1 MNKSHIQHT
10 VGLIQYKIIEIFQA
24 DKSLVDQIKQTSGGC
39 DQYIYA
45 TFERIGLRLL
55 SYTTEYNGM
64 PHTGIF
70 TVCRKT
76 FSDLDSQFAGW
87 CQYQCFDTTH
97 FTMLA
102 FVIQILN
109 NRNGKCSRFTCSGLC
124 TT

>member
-55 SYTTEYNGM
+55 SYTTEYNAFYLLPLHSIIYLTSRDGS
-64 PHTGIF
+64 TLL
-70 TVCRKT
+70 
-76 FSDLDSQFAGW
+76 LD
-87 CQYQCFDTTH
+87 D
-97 FTMLA
+97 
-102 FVIQILN
+102 I
-109 NRNGKCSRFTCSGLC
+109 
-124 TT
+124 